1 MNIALSRLANQRIA
15 GPTCAQPGDVVGWLG
30 ALQAQDYRGALWA
43 FGLRTAGT
51 TERDIEQALA
61 ERAIVR
67 TWPMRGTLHCVASQ
81 DVRWLLALLTPR
93 VIAHSAGRYRQLEL
107 DEATFGRSKEVF
119 AKALQGGKQ
128 LTRAEMLH
136 ALAQAGI
143 ATTGQRGYH
152 LLGRAAQD
160 GLICFGV
167 PQGSRQTFA
176 LLDEWIPES
185 GGRPREE
192 ALAELTTRYFT
203 SHGPATAQDLMHWSG
218 LMAAEVKAGLG
229 AAGKELTRAT
239 MGDQVYWLP
248 RETLELS
255 SGGSAVHLLPGFDEY
270 LLGYRDRRA
279 VLDPIH
285 AQRICPGNN
294 GMFSPTLVVDGKV
307 AGVWKRTLKRD
318 KVVIEV
324 APFRP
329 LTPPEERGLGAAAER
344 YGAFLGLPAALLT
357 TAPKRGRSSAKTRG
371 DENHVYLH
379 TGRSLHQSTHH
390 PAR

>member
-15 GPTCAQPGDVVGWLG
+15 GPTCAQPGDAVRWLG

-43 FGLRTAGT
+43 IGLRTAGT
-51 TERDIEQALA
+51 TERDIEQALG

-67 TWPMRGTLHCVASQ
+67 TWPMRGTLHFVASQ

-93 VIAHSAGRYRQLEL
+93 VIAHSAGRYRQLGL

-119 AKALQGGKQ
+119 AKALQGGQQ
-128 LTRAEMLH
+128 LTRDEMLQ

-167 PQGSRQTFA
+167 PQGKQQTFV
-176 LLDEWIPES
+176 LLDEWVPES
-185 GGRPREE
+185 GGRTHDE

-218 LMAAEVKAGLG
+218 LTAAEVKAGLG
-229 AAGKELTRAT
+229 AAGQALTRAT
-239 MGDQVYWLP
+239 IEDHVYWLP
-248 RETLELS
+248 RETPALS
-255 SGGSAVHLLPGFDEY
+255 SGARRCICCLVSTSICSAIGIAAPCSIQST
-270 LLGYRDRRA
+270 
-279 VLDPIH
+279 PH
-285 AQRICPGNN
+285 ASAPATMACSARPWWLKARV
-294 GMFSPTLVVDGKV
+294 T
-307 AGVWKRTLKRD
+307 GVWKRTLK
-318 KVVIEV
+318 KAAVVIEV

-329 LTPPEERGLGAAAER
+329 LTPAENHALSAAAER
-344 YGAFLGLPAALLT
+344 YGAFLGQAGGAAQPGAVALPVI
-357 TAPKRGRSSAKTRG
+357 R
-371 DENHVYLH
+371 
-379 TGRSLHQSTHH
+379 
-390 PAR
+390 